1 MSGKSTSP
9 NDLQTKSQVT
19 SVEKDGFWLLTN
31 AGEFFV
37 SFEQYP
43 AFKKATI
50 QQIFKF
56 RERFGDFHW
65 DELDIDIELDALKYP
80 ERYPLKF
87 K

>member
-1 MSGKSTSP
+1 MSP
-9 NDLQTKSQVT
+9 TKSQIT
-19 SVEKDGFWLLTN
+19 SVEKDGFWLLTD

-56 RERFGDFHW
+56 RERFGDSHW
-65 DELDIDIELDALKYP
+65 DELDTDIERDALKFP